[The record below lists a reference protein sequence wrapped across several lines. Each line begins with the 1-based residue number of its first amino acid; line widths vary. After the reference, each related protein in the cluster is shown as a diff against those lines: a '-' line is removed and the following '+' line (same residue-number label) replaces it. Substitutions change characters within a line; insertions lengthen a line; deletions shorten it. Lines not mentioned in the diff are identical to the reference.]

1 MTEEQRLF
9 LSDAEEIVERLY
21 RDLDQLRVARSD
33 GRRRRELAA
42 QIFRRVHTLKGSAA
56 SLTLKPVSE
65 IAHQFEAVLDGTR
78 LGRLELTGD
87 MLDTFEAAVA
97 AIERALRS
105 TPDEKS
111 APDLQAIVQH
121 LAAYAEAS
129 KTQGVIASGLRM
141 ALPADLA
148 GSLSEYD
155 LQHAREAIR
164 EGAKLFIVSA
174 GFEIDSF
181 DRNFRK
187 LTKLLGEGGE
197 TIATIPGRPAGDDQ
211 INFQILY
218 AAEYISSEVLRR
230 ASSLGSIKH
239 QEIKVETEP
248 GATKPP
254 RDANHP
260 LTRATDRDYAA
271 VRIELAKLDDLILAA
286 SELSRQTT
294 NALAGISGS
303 TQAKA
308 AESATRDLRMRFVAF
323 EERLIKLRLV
333 PAGEVLQRAATRA
346 GRIAVHH
353 LRKEV
358 EFEIR
363 GADVGIEKSL
373 ADVIADPLLHL
384 VRNAITHGIETPDQ
398 RRAAGKN
405 PTGRVT
411 LEAANQSGRIQ
422 VTVTDD
428 GRGIDLDQVVAAAA
442 QQGIS
447 STGLSEDQCLR
458 LIFRPGFSTSRELSD
473 LAGRGIGLDV
483 VDRAMDIAGGEARV
497 ATEKG
502 AGTTVAM
509 IVPAALSLAKCVIV
523 RCGEQVYA
531 IDASTVSDS
540 SLASGSR
547 SGADATDSTN
557 LPLVYLTSLVNLA
570 TQPTKDHANEG
581 NTFMIWRRPSSSKNA
596 GSGVPGY
603 RIAVDEI
610 VATQE
615 TLIRGLG
622 RHAYRWVGICGAAE
636 IFDGPVAL
644 VLDLPELIKRGLE
657 TGAG

>member
-1 MTEEQRLF
+1 
-9 LSDAEEIVERLY
+9 
-21 RDLDQLRVARSD
+21 
-33 GRRRRELAA
+33 
-42 QIFRRVHTLKGSAA
+42 
-56 SLTLKPVSE
+56 
-65 IAHQFEAVLDGTR
+65 
-78 LGRLELTGD
+78 
-87 MLDTFEAAVA
+87 
-97 AIERALRS
+97 
-105 TPDEKS
+105 
-111 APDLQAIVQH
+111 
-121 LAAYAEAS
+121 
-129 KTQGVIASGLRM
+129 
-141 ALPADLA
+141 
-148 GSLSEYD
+148 
-155 LQHAREAIR
+155 
-164 EGAKLFIVSA
+164 
-174 GFEIDSF
+174 
-181 DRNFRK
+181 
-187 LTKLLGEGGE
+187 
-197 TIATIPGRPAGDDQ
+197 
-211 INFQILY
+211 
-218 AAEYISSEVLRR
+218 
-230 ASSLGSIKH
+230 
-239 QEIKVETEP
+239 
-248 GATKPP
+248 
-254 RDANHP
+254 
-260 LTRATDRDYAA
+260 
-271 VRIELAKLDDLILAA
+271 
-286 SELSRQTT
+286 
-294 NALAGISGS
+294 
-303 TQAKA
+303 
-308 AESATRDLRMRFVAF
+308 MRFVAF

-540 SLASGSR
+540 SVASGSR